1 MVLKKSIE
9 SSNEE
14 YGESCKYIFPINSN
28 KPISVDTFSY
38 VINEALYK
46 NKILDDEGKPLRAKA
61 HSFRRTLATK
71 YINMSVEPDMIALML
86 GQKSIKSLKHY
97 IEIHD
102 DTMIEHLRPITKK
115 QNEMISNIGNC
126 EYFNESNK
134 ELNIEDS
141 DKLLPLSNGFC
152 SKDIKE
158 GICDHADACY
168 TCRMFL
174 PSKSHLNT
182 YKMQLS
188 QAKSNIA
195 IAQNDG
201 YKRIEEV
208 NIQLMKNLERV
219 INEVEKGG
227 DEIE

>member
-1 MVLKKSIE
+1 
-9 SSNEE
+9 
-14 YGESCKYIFPINSN
+14 
-28 KPISVDTFSY
+28 
-38 VINEALYK
+38 
-46 NKILDDEGKPLRAKA
+46 
-61 HSFRRTLATK
+61 
-71 YINMSVEPDMIALML
+71 
-86 GQKSIKSLKHY
+86 
-97 IEIHD
+97 
-102 DTMIEHLRPITKK
+102 
-115 QNEMISNIGNC
+115 
-126 EYFNESNK
+126 
-134 ELNIEDS
+134 
-141 DKLLPLSNGFC
+141 
-152 SKDIKE
+152 
-158 GICDHADACY
+158 
-168 TCRMFL
+168 MFL